1 MRHLRFILILAV
13 LFLLPGIGQTG
24 WFQQPSGTTANLR
37 KVFFVNAQT
46 GWVAGDSSLVLRTT
60 DGGDHWIRSAF
71 DTVLGKSEALW
82 FCDSN
87 LGWVADS
94 NGLYKTTDGGVHW
107 QFLQNLNGVHFRDVV
122 FVTPQKGWVTKIS
135 GPDTP
140 FGSYVGRLY
149 SSMDGGGTWGLR
161 ESSVGWGYWKISF
174 ADSMF
179 GMLAE
184 GKPHHF
190 APRLGSSG
198 DTRRTTD
205 GGQSWQVLP
214 IAPDSVMGDN
224 PGVPMYTNV
233 KVLDRSF
240 AWRAS
245 FALGWSFG
253 VPFSNGGISKT
264 TAGGDTWTRI
274 LNGVDYVRGGDPDG
288 LAFAV
293 VDTLKGYILYSDNL
307 MGTLDGGVTWLTL
320 SLPGVKRDINFQD
333 SLNGWIVGD
342 QGLILHT
349 TDGGLGVWSEP
360 SPSRLPPYASGLTVS
375 PNPFTSFT
383 SILGH
388 SSFRFALYDVSG
400 RKMGTYKGDRI
411 GEGLGPGVYFIR
423 RDDPDFKPLRIV
435 KVR

>member
-1 MRHLRFILILAV
+1 MRTLRFLLIPAV
-13 LFLLPGIGQTG
+13 LFLLPGIGQAG
-24 WFQQPSGTTANLR
+24 WVLQQSGTTANLH
-37 KVFFVNAQT
+37 KVFFVNPQT
-46 GWVAGDSSLVLRTT
+46 GWAAGDSSLVLRTT
-60 DGGDHWIRSAF
+60 DGGVHWTRAVI
-71 DTVLGKSEALW
+71 DTSVSKSEALW
-82 FCDSN
+82 FQDAN

-140 FGSYVGRLY
+140 YGSYVGRLY
-149 SSMDGGGTWGLR
+149 RSMDGGGTWGLR
-161 ESSVGWGYWKISF
+161 DSSTGWGYWKISF

-184 GKPHHF
+184 GKPYHF
-190 APRLGSSG
+190 APRLGTWG

-205 GGQSWQVLP
+205 GGQTWQVLP

-233 KVLDRSF
+233 KVLDRNF

-274 LNGVDYVRGGDPDG
+274 LNGVDYVRGGDPNG
-288 LAFAV
+288 LAFAI

-307 MGTLDGGVTWLTL
+307 MGTLDGGATWLTL
-320 SLPGVKRDINFQD
+320 SLPGVKHDIGFTE

-349 TDGGLGVWSEP
+349 TDGGLGVSQEP
-360 SPSRLPPYASGLTVS
+360 SSYHHTPYASRLSVS
-375 PNPFTSFT
+375 PNPFTSFAT
-383 SILGH
+383 LPGH
-388 SSFRFALYDVSG
+388 SSEFFALYDVSG
-400 RKMGTYKGDRI
+400 RKVGVYSGERI
-411 GEGLGPGVYFIR
+411 GEGLSPGVYFIKL
-423 RDDPDFKPLRIV
+423 DGGKAKPLRVV